1 MTIEIVFGAA
11 ELLLGAVLWVQLVTT
26 RGAGHRLPPLW
37 SFEPFPWPA
46 ALTAVWAGLGGVGAA
61 FVSHNFLVSIA
72 VFLAFAAFCSVV
84 AVVHNAR
91 LPQTAT

>member
-11 ELLLGAVLWVQLVTT
+11 ELVLGAVLWVQLVTA

-37 SFEPFPWPA
+37 SLEPFPWPPV
-46 ALTAVWAGLGGVGAA
+46 LTAVWAGLGGVGAA
-61 FVSHNFLVSIA
+61 FLSHNFLVSIT
-72 VFLAFAAFCSVV
+72 AFFVYALFCSVV

-91 LPQTAT
+91 LSQTAT

>member
-37 SFEPFPWPA
+37 SMEPFPWPMG
-46 ALTAVWAGLGGVGAA
+46 LTAVWAGLGGVGAA
-61 FVSHNFLVSIA
+61 FVSQNVLISMSVFLVYA
-72 VFLAFAAFCSVV
+72 LFCSIV

-91 LPQTAT
+91 VRQPAS